1 MSRATQTWIIV
12 GALFV
17 SVAALIYFFRPQDA
31 QPDSQALA
39 AKTAT
44 APEAAAELAEPLPA
58 APDTRPAEPEK
69 LAGVGN
75 RLMETFEDV
84 TFVFQPTA
92 NSRKLVAFRT
102 SPTSKDEDGTCTAP
116 YVARERVSKITYAHG
131 FVIDKFNTW
140 NEKEGQQEYLPFESD
155 LPRIYQGGLHDIVQ
169 EGRTV
174 TVTKQRCGMGQVE
187 ALVAVEV

>member
-17 SVAALIYFFRPQDA
+17 SVAALIYFFRPHET
-31 QPDSQALA
+31 QPASEVVVGP
-39 AKTAT
+39 TESV
-44 APEAAAELAEPLPA
+44 PETVTKLAEAMPA
-58 APDTRPAEPEK
+58 TRDPRPAEPAK
-69 LAGVGN
+69 PADV
-75 RLMETFEDV
+75 RSQLMERFEDM
-84 TFVFQPTA
+84 TFVFRPTA

-102 SPTSKDEDGTCTAP
+102 APTSKDKDGTCTAP
-116 YVARERVSKITYAHG
+116 YAARERVSKITYAHG

-155 LPRIYQGGLHDIVQ
+155 LPRIYQGGLHDIIQ
-169 EGRTV
+169 EGRTI